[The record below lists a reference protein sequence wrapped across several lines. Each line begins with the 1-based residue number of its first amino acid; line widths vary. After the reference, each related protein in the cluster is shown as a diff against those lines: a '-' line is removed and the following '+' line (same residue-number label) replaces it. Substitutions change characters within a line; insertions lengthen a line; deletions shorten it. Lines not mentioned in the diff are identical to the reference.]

1 MAKPELGIKRRCS
14 ACGLKFYDL
23 KKSPILCPG
32 CNHQFDPEQLL
43 KSRKGRAVTKPAAKA
58 EADENSLPEEE
69 LLDEDSD
76 SPVEEDDLPEDEEFI
91 AAKVGEDEEDN
102 AASPITNDEDFID
115 EIDED
120 SALDGEEDEAADAS
134 EEEESAPPAS

>member
-14 ACGLKFYDL
+14 ACGLKFYDF

-43 KSRKGRAVTKPAAKA
+43 KSRKGRAVAKPAAKA
-58 EADENSLPEEE
+58 ETEDSTLPEEE
-69 LLDEDSD
+69 LLEEDSD

-120 SALDGEEDEAADAS
+120 SALEGEEDEAADAS
-134 EEEESAPPAS
+134 EEEEGAPPAG

>member
-14 ACGLKFYDL
+14 ACGLKFYDF

-43 KSRKGRAVTKPAAKA
+43 KSRKGRAAAKPAAKA
-58 EADENSLPEEE
+58 EAEENTLPEEE
-69 LLDEDSD
+69 LLEEESD
-76 SPVEEDDLPEDEEFI
+76 GPVEEDDLPEDEEFI

-102 AASPITNDEDFID
+102 ASSQITNDEDFID
-115 EIDED
+115 EIDLD
-120 SALDGEEDEAADAS
+120 SALDGEEEDRADGPEDEDGDGR
-134 EEEESAPPAS
+134 ED

>member
-14 ACGLKFYDL
+14 ACGLKFYDF
-23 KKSPILCPG
+23 KKSHIFCPG

-43 KSRKGRAVTKPAAKA
+43 KSRKGRAVAKPAAKA
-58 EADENSLPEEE
+58 EADENSLPEED
-69 LLDEDSD
+69 LLEEDSD

-120 SALDGEEDEAADAS
+120 SALEGEEDEAADAS
-134 EEEESAPPAS
+134 EEEESAPPAG

>member
-14 ACGLKFYDL
+14 ACGLKFYDF

-32 CNHQFDPEQLL
+32 CTHQFDPEQLL
-43 KSRKGRAVTKPAAKA
+43 KSRKGRAAAKPAAKA
-58 EADENSLPEEE
+58 ETEDSTLPEEE
-69 LLDEDSD
+69 LLENETDG
-76 SPVEEDDLPEDEEFI
+76 PVEEDDLPEDEEFI

-120 SALDGEEDEAADAS
+120 SVLEGEEEETADAS
-134 EEEESAPPAS
+134 EDEESATPAS

>member
-14 ACGLKFYDL
+14 ACGLKFYDF

-43 KSRKGRAVTKPAAKA
+43 KSRKGRAAAKPAAKA
-58 EADENSLPEEE
+58 EAEENTLPEEE
-69 LLDEDSD
+69 LLEEESD
-76 SPVEEDDLPEDEEFI
+76 GPVEEDDLPEDEEFI

-102 AASPITNDEDFID
+102 ASSQITNDEDFID
-115 EIDED
+115 EIDGD
-120 SALDGEEDEAADAS
+120 SALDGEEEDRADGPEDEDGDGR
-134 EEEESAPPAS
+134 ED

>member
-1 MAKPELGIKRRCS
+1 MAKPELGTKRRCS
-14 ACGLKFYDL
+14 ACGLKFYDF

-43 KSRKGRAVTKPAAKA
+43 KSRKGRAVAKPAAKA
-58 EADENSLPEEE
+58 ETEDSTLPEEE
-69 LLDEDSD
+69 LLENETDG
-76 SPVEEDDLPEDEEFI
+76 PVEEDDLPEDEEFI

-120 SALDGEEDEAADAS
+120 SVLEGEEEETADAS
-134 EEEESAPPAS
+134 EDEESATPAS

>member
-14 ACGLKFYDL
+14 ACGLKFYDF

-43 KSRKGRAVTKPAAKA
+43 KSRKGRAVAKPAAKA

-69 LLDEDSD
+69 LLEEDSD

-120 SALDGEEDEAADAS
+120 SALEGEEDEAADAS
-134 EEEESAPPAS
+134 EEEEGAPPAG